1 MHDTTDQS
9 DDIEQSLRQRFQRLR
24 EAERSDLPAFPSG
37 SELLRRPAEPA
48 ANPAFRLG
56 TGLALAASALLAV
69 IIWVNRPAENAVE
82 IYVDIMAN
90 AASYTD
96 PLLQVSSG
104 ALPEIGSPAPLLEM
118 EIPSLPAN

>member
-24 EAERSDLPAFPSG
+24 ETERSDL
-37 SELLRRPAEPA
+37 
-48 ANPAFRLG
+48 PAFRLG

-104 ALPEIGSPAPLLEM
+104 ALPEIGSPAPLLDM